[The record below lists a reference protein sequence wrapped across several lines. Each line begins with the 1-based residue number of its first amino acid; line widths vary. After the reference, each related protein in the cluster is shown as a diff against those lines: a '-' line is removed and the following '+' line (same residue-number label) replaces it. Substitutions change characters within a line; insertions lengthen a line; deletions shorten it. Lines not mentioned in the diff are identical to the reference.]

1 MSATQTSNRESGRG
15 FGTAVRVRVGVSFS
29 FSFFF
34 SSFTVKASWV
44 GERVLYDRDGAALQT

>member
-1 MSATQTSNRESGRG
+1 MDSVLLCESALE
-15 FGTAVRVRVGVSFS
+15 FLFL
-29 FSFFF
+29 FLFFF